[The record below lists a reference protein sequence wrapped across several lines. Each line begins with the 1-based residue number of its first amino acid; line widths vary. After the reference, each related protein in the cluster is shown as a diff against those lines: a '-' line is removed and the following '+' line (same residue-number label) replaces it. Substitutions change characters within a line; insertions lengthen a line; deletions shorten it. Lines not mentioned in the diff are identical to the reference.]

1 MAHGMTMNPGMTL
14 RLSAKSNPKGNF
26 IMARIYVGTFS
37 KYNSGSIKGA
47 WLNLEN
53 YSDKDAFLSACRE
66 LHKDE
71 SDPELM
77 FQDYEGFPKSLY
89 SESSV
94 SDELWQWLELDEDD
108 RELLAIYQDNVNQN
122 GDIDE
127 ARDNFTG
134 KFDSESDWAA
144 NFLED
149 TGGLEGVPEH
159 LRNYIDFEAYARD
172 TRLGGDMVFV
182 RQAGEVW
189 AFHSC

>member
-1 MAHGMTMNPGMTL
+1 MTP
-14 RLSAKSNPKGNF
+14 
-26 IMARIYVGTFS
+26 RIYVGTFN

-47 WLNLEN
+47 WLDLEN

-71 SDPELM
+71 SDPEFM
-77 FQDYEGFPKSLY
+77 FQDYENFPRSFY

-94 SDELWQWLELDEDD
+94 SDSLWDWLELDEDD
-108 RELLAIYQDNVNQN
+108 RELLAVYQDHVNQDA
-122 GDIDE
+122 DIEE
-127 ARDNFTG
+127 ARENFAG

-159 LRNYIDFEAYARD
+159 LRNYIDYEAYARD
-172 TRLGGDMVFV
+172 ARLGGDMVFV
-182 RQAGEVW
+182 RHDGDVW
-189 AFHSC
+189 AFRSC

>member
-1 MAHGMTMNPGMTL
+1 M
-14 RLSAKSNPKGNF
+14 S
-26 IMARIYVGTFS
+26 ARIYVGTFS

-47 WLNLEN
+47 WLDLEN
-53 YSDKDAFLSACRE
+53 YNDKDAFLSACRE

-77 FQDYEGFPKSLY
+77 FQDYESFPRSFY

-94 SDELWQWLELDEDD
+94 SDSLWDWLELDEDD
-108 RELLAIYQDNVNQN
+108 RELLAVYQDHVNQD

-127 ARDNFTG
+127 ARENFAG

-159 LRNYIDFEAYARD
+159 LRNYIDYEAYARD
-172 TRLGGDMVFV
+172 ARLGGDMTFV
-182 RQAGEVW
+182 RHDGDVW
-189 AFHSC
+189 AFQSR